1 MQHPRPLLAL
11 RTMRN
16 LDASDVQLIL
26 ALSAEPRSTT
36 VALAEKLGLSRNTV
50 QAHMARLDAA
60 GVFASFERRL
70 DTAALGYPLTAFIE
84 VHVKQ
89 KLLASIVR
97 ELAVVPEIVQAFG
110 LSGRS
115 DLLVRVVCL
124 DAEDLFRIDALIV
137 ACRGVKR
144 TQTSLSMGELI
155 PFRLEPLL
163 RRELA
168 SPSRAPRR

>member
-1 MQHPRPLLAL
+1 MLILRIMHKLDANDVELLLAL
-11 RTMRN
+11 ST
-16 LDASDVQLIL
+16 DS
-26 ALSAEPRSTT
+26 RSTT

-50 QAHMARLDAA
+50 QARLAKLEASGLFD
-60 GVFASFERRL
+60 SFERRIN
-70 DTAALGYPLTAFIE
+70 TVALGYPLTAFIE

-89 KLLASIVR
+89 KHLTEIVQQ
-97 ELAVVPEIVQAFG
+97 LSFVPEIIQAFG

-124 DAEDLFRIDALIV
+124 DAEDLFRVDALIL

-155 PFRLEPLL
+155 PLRLEPLL
-163 RRELA
+163 RRGLTQGTSA
-168 SPSRAPRR
+168 GTR

>member
-1 MQHPRPLLAL
+1 MLIL
-11 RTMRN
+11 RTMHT
-16 LDASDVQLIL
+16 LDANDVELLL
-26 ALSAEPRSTT
+26 ALSADPRSTT
-36 VALAEKLGLSRNTV
+36 VALAEQLGLSRNTV
-50 QAHMARLDAA
+50 QARMSKLESA
-60 GVFASFERRL
+60 GLFDSFERRIN
-70 DTAALGYPLTAFIE
+70 TAALGYPLTAFIE

-89 KLLASIVR
+89 KRISSIVR
-97 ELAVVPEIVQAFG
+97 ELAAVPEVVQAHG

-124 DAEDLFRIDALIV
+124 DAEDLFRIDALIL

-163 RRELA
+163 RRRLGV
-168 SPSRAPRR
+168 SPR